1 MTEKL
6 KPTLQV
12 IFALAVFLLVI
23 WLIHEVRTYKKKEES
38 YRSIIKEKDA
48 IISYRENKEGKLI
61 AEKDAAV
68 GSYKQLAEA
77 YPQIA
82 ESIQKDFDIK
92 LKNLKAYMQA
102 EFEVHASGNSTI
114 THNYYTDSAGNK
126 VEYFKLKAS
135 DGYLD
140 FNADVYSPKNAPY
153 TYSYTDSIQYTIST
167 DKKWFL
173 GNERLLA
180 SGKLSNPGAK
190 ITNTTSYLVENY
202 KDKRFYLGAGMSY
215 GLDGRFVPSIHI
227 GYALIKF

>member
-1 MTEKL
+1 MKQTL
-6 KPTLQV
+6 KSIGEV
-12 IFALAVFLLVI
+12 AVAAIVLMSVI
-23 WLIHEVRTYKKKEES
+23 WIIHEMRKMKKNEEN
-38 YRSIIKEKDA
+38 YQSIIREKDA
-48 IISYRENKEGKLI
+48 IITYKTNKEGDLI
-61 AEKDAAV
+61 AQKDAAM

-77 YPQIA
+77 YPQIT

-102 EFEVHASGNSTI
+102 EFQARGSGNSQVTN
-114 THNYYTDSAGNK
+114 NYYIDSAGNK

-190 ITNTTSYLVENY
+190 ITNTTSYLVESY
-202 KDKRFYLGAGMSY
+202 RDKRFYLGAGMSY
-215 GLDGRFVPSIHI
+215 GLDGRFVPSIQI
-227 GYALIKF
+227 GYAFIKF

>member
-1 MTEKL
+1 MKQTL
-6 KPTLQV
+6 KSIGEV
-12 IFALAVFLLVI
+12 AVAAIVLMSVI
-23 WLIHEVRTYKKKEES
+23 WIIHEMRKMKKNEEN
-38 YRSIIKEKDA
+38 YQSIIREKDA
-48 IISYRENKEGKLI
+48 IITYKTNKEGDLI
-61 AEKDAAV
+61 AQKDAAV

-77 YPQIA
+77 YPEIA
-82 ESIQKDFDIK
+82 KSIQKDFDIK

-102 EFEVHASGNSTI
+102 EFEARGSGNSQVTN
-114 THNYYTDSAGNK
+114 NYYIDSAGNK

-135 DGYLD
+135 DGFLD

-190 ITNTTSYLVENY
+190 ITNTTSYLVESY
-202 KDKRFYLGAGMSY
+202 RDKRFYLGAGMSY
-215 GLDGRFVPSIHI
+215 GLDGRFVPSIQI
-227 GYALIKF
+227 GYAFIKF